1 VVDPGTRLHLAD
13 LVPGHTV
20 RSWRALLATI
30 CVAMPAFGAGIERS
44 KPHQATNEEMFGWAT
59 EVVRITE
66 RHPQMRRMG
75 TPGDA
80 EVRSYIAKKLRSFGI
95 EDVEEQPYDL
105 SYRHYERWQLVVDG
119 EEVPCFF
126 MRGAGY
132 SARTGIEA
140 PLTFVG
146 ETIDRDADFTGQIV
160 VFEMRGQA
168 IPGKVAASLSDFVY
182 DPNGTLAKGTFGGK
196 AGPIPANFPVSYYLA
211 ADQGAVGMIAIL
223 KDYDTGTDR
232 FYSDP
237 SAMVQTR
244 VPGLLVGR
252 YVGEQLA
259 LKLKNATEPVTA
271 RLVLEGEVRNSTS
284 ANIVATL
291 PGQKP
296 ETVLVNTHHDA
307 GWVGGV
313 QDASGIASVLGLAQ
327 YYAKIPSNFRQK
339 TLLFVFDGSHYDWNY
354 PMGANIFAD
363 ANPDVMNELVLAI
376 GIEHVAKK
384 FRATREGYVD
394 TGEIEP
400 RILFTPPNRILFE
413 AAKRS
418 IVANDLHDVVVPKP
432 GAFTLFGETQGF
444 FLRGFPSFSYIS
456 GPEYLF
462 LADDTLDKVA
472 KEEFE
477 AVVGTFIGIIDAAM
491 YVPGAWLQRI
501 DR

>member
-1 VVDPGTRLHLAD
+1 MGLA
-13 LVPGHTV
+13 
-20 RSWRALLATI
+20 A
-30 CVAMPAFGAGIERS
+30 PAFSAGIERS

-59 EVVRITE
+59 EVVRITG
-66 RHPQMRRMG
+66 RHPQLRRMG

-80 EVRSYIAKKLRSFGI
+80 EVRAFIGETLRGFGI
-95 EDVEEQPYDL
+95 EDVVEQPYDL
-105 SYRHYERWQLVVDG
+105 RYRHYERWSLSVAGQEL
-119 EEVPCFF
+119 PCFF

-132 SARTGIEA
+132 SEGAGVEA
-140 PLTFVG
+140 PLTFIG
-146 ETIDRDADFTGQIV
+146 ESIDPAADFTGQIV

-168 IPGKVAASLSDFVY
+168 VPGTAAAALADFVH
-182 DPNGTLAKGTFGGK
+182 DPHGTLAKGSFGGK
-196 AGPIPANFPVSYYLA
+196 AGAIPANFPVSYYLA

-244 VPGLLVGR
+244 MPGVFVGR
-252 YVGEQLA
+252 YVGEQLVERLRSA
-259 LKLKNATEPVTA
+259 SEPVTA
-271 RLVLEGEVRNSTS
+271 RLLLEGEVRDSRS
-284 ANIVATL
+284 ANIIATL

-296 ETVLVNTHHDA
+296 EIILVNTHHDA
-307 GWVGGV
+307 GWTGGV
-313 QDASGIASVLGLAQ
+313 QDASGIASVLGLAR

-339 TLLFVFDGSHYDWNY
+339 TLVFVFDGSHYDWNY
-354 PMGANIFAD
+354 PMGANLFAE
-363 ANPDVMNELVLAI
+363 ANPEVMEELVLAI

-384 FRATREGYVD
+384 FRATPEGYVD

-400 RILFTPPNRILFE
+400 RILFTPPNRLLFE
-413 AAKRS
+413 AAKRA
-418 IVANDLHDVVVPKP
+418 IVANDLHDVVIPKP

-472 KEEFE
+472 KDEFE

-491 YVPGAWLQRI
+491 YVPGAWLERI